1 MKKLIGRIEPV
12 VHLQGRLNTIAGG
25 VYAPEDETNVTY
37 IVKDKTGKEVPSD
50 FVEEEST
57 AATKIIQLLVA
68 IGGSTTDEELAEI
81 EAEVDRLLNETDPV
95 ELGNLAGHSIVNKIR
110 LAQVYRDDIISA
122 IEEKGIS
129 AADEQPFRTVA
140 DLVKQIIRQAK
151 TVTPTTEEQIIT
163 PDDGVYGLE
172 SVTVEGVQL
181 QEINVWSTDA
191 EQIITPDEGYLGFSK
206 VIVDAVDMS
215 GGGGSDG
222 GDYEDWESA
231 EDETFGDDYFNVPT
245 GNYDYSAGADEN
257 PSYIPEIPGEGY
269 KALFSKKLKLGNQF
283 HYYIDGVGY
292 DVKFKYNGPGYLYTT
307 YGYQLDDDGSYAKW
321 MHIFLYSETNF
332 DVLEKESTAESWTDH
347 GLSAPSHYSNGWF
360 YDLWQGGA
368 SGRPANNAYYTPG
381 HPWSIT
387 GMPVFDLG
395 RFSDHDTFLVESR
408 KLATSTE
415 SEEMG
420 SDQFIAFVS
429 DTQILYDGSV
439 INNTDKS
446 PMTIYECNASDK
458 NTWSEIGKT
467 DGTDYQVGA
476 YTLVWNS
483 HDLKDMEG
491 LYVTQS
497 KSDEPIAEM
506 SEGDIG
512 IPVERNETYTIEGET
527 VNTFVGAAQRVTG
540 GKTPQTPAE
549 AALALDE
556 YYNHPAESLKW

>member
-1 MKKLIGRIEPV
+1 MALTKRFYTNHKTVITAENMNDIQDAIIALEALAGITPGEGEATRNISVVNPNGNYTLAETVALPDGLYWFANPV
-12 VHLQGRLNTIAGG
+12 TFKDDTQTETFQLNGLVA
-25 VYAPEDETNVTY
+25 
-37 IVKDKTGKEVPSD
+37 KTGDAWLTYDNGRTCV
-50 FVEEEST
+50 
-57 AATKIIQLLVA
+57 
-68 IGGSTTDEELAEI
+68 TDENGVMIAWTYTSLPDA
-81 EAEVDRLLNETDPV
+81 
-95 ELGNLAGHSIVNKIR
+95 
-110 LAQVYRDDIISA
+110 
-122 IEEKGIS
+122 
-129 AADEQPFRTVA
+129 
-140 DLVKQIIRQAK
+140 
-151 TVTPTTEEQIIT
+151 TEENE
-163 PDDGVYGLE
+163 GKVLA
-172 SVTVEGVQL
+172 VVEGKWEVAEPQQVFPL
-181 QEINVWSTDA
+181 EEAHVYPTNEPQELLPRD
-191 EQIITPDEGYLGFSK
+191 GYCGFSR
-206 VIVDAVDMS
+206 VLVDAS
-215 GGGGSDG
+215 PGGGG
-222 GDYEDWESA
+222 GDYPGEDWEPA
-231 EDETFGDDYFNVPT
+231 EDETFGDDYYNVPT
-245 GNYDYSAGADEN
+245 GNYDYSAGADAE

-269 KALFSKKLKLGNQF
+269 KALFSQKLKLGNQF

-307 YGYQLDDDGSYAKW
+307 YGYWLDDDGSYAKW
-321 MHIFLYSETNF
+321 MHIFLYSETEF
-332 DVLEKESTAESWTDH
+332 DVLEKKSTAESWTDH

-360 YDLWQGGA
+360 YDLWQGSS
-368 SGRPANNAYYTPG
+368 SGSPINNSYYTPG

-395 RFSDHDTFLVESR
+395 RFLDHDTFLIESR

-429 DTQILYDGSV
+429 PTQILYDGSV
-439 INNTDKS
+439 INNADKS

-483 HDLKDMEG
+483 HDLKDMTG
-491 LYVTQS
+491 QFVTQS

-527 VNTFVGAAQRVTG
+527 VNTFVSAAQKVTG
-540 GKTPQTPAE
+540 GKTPLTPTN

-556 YYNHPAESLKW
+556 YYNHPAEEGKW